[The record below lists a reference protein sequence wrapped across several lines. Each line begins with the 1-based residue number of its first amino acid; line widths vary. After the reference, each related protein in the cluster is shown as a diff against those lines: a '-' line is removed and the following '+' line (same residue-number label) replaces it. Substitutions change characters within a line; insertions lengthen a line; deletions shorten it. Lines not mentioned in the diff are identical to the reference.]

1 MSSSTPSFPFFSS
14 RPLRRSAAVALSAA
28 ILAGGGVVAAPAY
41 GQGGIDLPALRQ
53 PVLHDGAPVPAPFGP
68 DAYVGYISDISPY
81 TGGIYY
87 DVVKGFEDLRANHAD
102 VLAKNLDTTVGI
114 NNGASPEVV
123 HRAQTDA
130 AASEGGLL
138 TSFSD
143 ALGADLG
150 AALRTSLEEGRLPR
164 TQMVLDSG
172 YLSRAG
178 GIANSTLVEKM
189 IFNYDR
195 PFVVAP
201 DRIVRHD
208 DGVHEFYDAGSKAFP
223 SGHTNQAA
231 WVTTLLAAML
241 PELGPQILDRGAEA
255 GYNRMVM
262 GVHYPLDVIGGRM
275 TGTAAAA
282 DRLND
287 PKMRDTLRQ
296 AGDELRA
303 ELEWRT
309 GRPLAET
316 LAQQQPYRDTASS
329 VREYADRMHY
339 EFGTIYDPNAPMVV
353 PQAAPALLITRFPNL
368 DYHQR
373 AEVLRQTAGPAGF
386 PLDDQS
392 PAGSWQRIDL
402 AAAYAANV
410 TVGADGAVTVS

>member
-1 MSSSTPSFPFFSS
+1 MARPLTSS
-14 RPLRRSAAVALSAA
+14 RIGRRAATATLIAA
-28 ILAGGGVVAAPAY
+28 FAASGVVTAGTANA
-41 GQGGIDLPALRQ
+41 QGSVELPALRPAVQ
-53 PVLHDGAPVPAPFGP
+53 HDGAPVPAPFGP
-68 DAYVGYISDISPY
+68 DAYVGYVSDISPY

-87 DVVKGFEDLRANHAD
+87 DVVKGFEDLRANHDD
-102 VLAKNLDTTVGI
+102 VLAQNLETTVEI
-114 NNGASPEVV
+114 NNNASPEVAQ
-123 HRAQTDA
+123 RAQADA

-143 ALGADLG
+143 ALGPELG
-150 AALRTSLEEGRLPR
+150 EALRTSLAEGRLPK
-164 TQMVLDSG
+164 TQMLLDSG

-201 DRIVRHD
+201 DRIVRHE
-208 DGVHEFYDAGSKAFP
+208 DGQHEFYDPSSKAFP

-231 WVTTLLAAML
+231 WVTSLLAAML
-241 PELGPQILDRGAEA
+241 PELGPQVLDRGAEA

-309 GRPLAET
+309 GRPLADVS
-316 LAQQQPYRDTASS
+316 AQQPYRDTATS
-329 VREYADRMHY
+329 VREYSDRMHY
-339 EFGTIYDPNAPMVV
+339 DFGTIYDPNAAMVV
-353 PQAAPALLITRFPNL
+353 PQAAPALLITRFPEL
-368 DYHQR
+368 DYQQR

-392 PAGSWQRIDL
+392 AAGSWQRINL

-410 TVGADGAVTVS
+410 TVGEDGSVTVS